1 MSHTIEVNQNETS
14 VSINET
20 SVTING
26 LTVDNPDFFSLLA
39 AEPEDSRQGI
49 VLDVIAVGSA
59 AMQRVR
65 TTIDVDFVEKRF
77 GTLSLVFEKALT
89 QLEKRA
95 VDVVSQRFSPTENG
109 SYTKQIGE
117 LIGDARR
124 DVQAWNKE
132 LETNA
137 RALLDPDKKTSGVG
151 KLSELIEQAGLR
163 FQQMFDPDLRT
174 SYAFQLNQQLAH
186 IFGINGHAGVL
197 QGALQEALKPIFA
210 ELGDLKEKVEGKK
223 AAEQVIESSTLKGKP
238 FEDSVH
244 SELSRLAQP
253 HGDDVLM
260 VATGNN
266 GSRAGDFL
274 VLFAGLGKRVVVE
287 ARNRKQMSLP
297 AIKTELDREMTE
309 RAADLAIYVSS
320 GPEMLPQHVGEFQ
333 IYGNKVLTTADNL
346 HIAYRLAR
354 VLATVSA
361 PEGAIDIGNV
371 RSALAKIRDAARS
384 MRDIK
389 SKASQVKKFAEGIN
403 SDANVAEETILDLL
417 EEVEKL
423 LEATPSTPTV

>member
-1 MSHTIEVNQNETS
+1 MPHTIEVNQNEAS
-14 VSINET
+14 VTINET
-20 SVTING
+20 SVTINA
-26 LTVDNPDFFSLLA
+26 LTVENPDFLTLLA
-39 AEPEDSRQGI
+39 SESDDSREGI

-77 GTLSLVFEKALT
+77 GTLSLVFERALT
-89 QLEKRA
+89 QLEKRS
-95 VDVVSQRFSPTENG
+95 VDALSQRFSPTENG

-124 DVQAWNKE
+124 DVQAWNKD
-132 LETNA
+132 LETSA

-174 SYAFQLNQQLAH
+174 SYAFQLNERLAH
-186 IFGINGHAGVL
+186 IFGTNGHAGVL

-210 ELGDLKEKVEGKK
+210 ELGDLKEKIEGKK

-238 FEDSVH
+238 FEEWVH

-253 HGDDVLM
+253 YGDEVLL

-266 GSRAGDFL
+266 GSRAGDLL
-274 VLFAGLGKRVVVE
+274 VTFAGLGKSAVVE

-320 GPEMLPQHVGEFQ
+320 GPEMLPQFVGDFQ
-333 IYGNKVLTTADNL
+333 IYNNKIVTTADNL

-361 PEGAIDIGNV
+361 PDGAVDVANI
-371 RSALAKIRDAARS
+371 RMALAKIKDATRS

-389 SKASQVKKFAEGIN
+389 GKASQVKKFADGI
-403 SDANVAEETILDLL
+403 SADANVIEETILALL
-417 EEVEKL
+417 EEAEKL
-423 LEATPSTPTV
+423 LEATKSAPIT

>member
-1 MSHTIEVNQNETS
+1 MPHTIEVNQNETS
-14 VSINET
+14 VTINET

-26 LTVDNPDFFSLLA
+26 LTVDNPDFLGLLA
-39 AEPEDSRQGI
+39 AEPEDSREGI

-65 TTIDVDFVEKRF
+65 TTIDVGFVENRF
-77 GTLSLVFEKALT
+77 RTLSLVFERTLT

-117 LIGDARR
+117 LIGDAKR
-124 DVQAWNKE
+124 DVQAWNKD

-151 KLSELIEQAGLR
+151 KLGELIEQAGLR

-174 SYAFQLNQQLAH
+174 SYAYQLNEQLAH
-186 IFGINGHAGVL
+186 IFGTNGHAGVL

-274 VLFAGLGKRVVVE
+274 VSFAGLGKRAVVE

-297 AIKTELDREMTE
+297 AIKDELDREMTE

-320 GPEMLPQHVGEFQ
+320 GPEMLPQFVGDFQ
-333 IYGNKVLTTADNL
+333 IYGSKIITTIDNL

-361 PEGAIDIGNV
+361 PEGAIDVGSV
-371 RSALAKIRDAARS
+371 RSALAKIKDAVRS

-389 SKASQVKKFAEGIN
+389 AKASQVKKFAEGIN
-403 SDANVAEETILDLL
+403 TDANDVEETILDLL
-417 EEVEKL
+417 EAAEKL
-423 LEATPSTPTV
+423 LEVTPSTPIA